1 MTESSQKRGF
11 PVWALVLDVVGTLP
25 TPCHGLSWVV
35 DDDGSTLTV
44 TVFSIQPGPAV
55 SCITVEE
62 PFQLSIDLGDWDAG
76 ERAVELNGDI
86 VGEFSA

>member
-1 MTESSQKRGF
+1 MR
-11 PVWALVLDVVGTLP
+11 LDVAGTLP

-35 DDDGSTLTV
+35 VDDGSTLTV

-55 SCITVEE
+55 SCIAVEE
-62 PFQLSIDLGDWDAG
+62 PFQLSVDLGSWDSG
-76 ERAVELNGDI
+76 GRTVELNGDI